1 MSSQYPGG
9 LIRSTPVSITNL
21 SGSGVFT
28 LVQALQ
34 YRGQDSWPLK
44 LITESI
50 RFDGTTTW
58 TVPTGVTSIDY
69 VVVAGGGSG
78 GMTYRTTPT
87 SGGGGGGGAGG
98 FRTGGN
104 LPVTPGETLTLTVGA
119 GGSSGAGTSGSLSSL
134 VSTANTIESAG
145 GGRGAYKISG
155 SPFAWLAAQSGGSGG
170 GGAVRTPQSLPGVP
184 FTLAAGNGNVPA
196 TSPVQGYNGGAGNTN
211 GSGYWGGGGGGASE
225 AGTPANVASD
235 IYGVGGDGLPVT
247 VGDFSVTL
255 AGGGGGGAQSAPTLA
270 PARVPGGIGGGGSG
284 ATEGVPNEDGED
296 GESGTGGGG
305 GGSIPVANPGFGI
318 GGNGGSG
325 TIIISYTRAP
335 TEYIYKFEGS
345 AQWVVPEGVT
355 AVDYLIVGGGGAG
368 GFQRLR
374 GVPPL
379 INPATNQ
386 CGAGGGGGGGFRT
399 GSAYPVTPGS
409 TLVIQVGGGGVG
421 YTPSVVSFPAYSPIA
436 VTPSGNSSYID
447 VLGSPDPGTT
457 RIESAGGGTGKF
469 YTTPSS
475 AATSPFCNGGSGG
488 GGSSSLPSPS
498 FELAY
503 RPAGTGNSPAVV
515 PSQGN
520 NGGDGGEFGGGGGGG
535 AFSVGSVGSSSPSP
549 LAIGGDGGAGEVS
562 SITGVS
568 VTYAGGGGGGSIDGG
583 GAGGAGGGGAGG
595 DDSNQP
601 TSGLGV
607 AGSAATGGGGGGSEQ
622 VPYISPGAAGPYIGN
637 ANGGSGVIILKPV

>member
-9 LIRSTPVSITNL
+9 LIRSTPVSVTNL

-34 YRGQDSWPLK
+34 YIGQDSWPLK

-50 RFDGTTTW
+50 KFDGSTTW

-78 GMTYRTTPT
+78 GMTHRTTPT

-119 GGSSGAGTSGSLSSL
+119 GGSSGAGTSGDPSSL

-145 GGRGAYKISG
+145 GGRGAYKIPGVPS
-155 SPFAWLAAQSGGSGG
+155 AWFAAQSGGSGG

-211 GSGYWGGGGGGASE
+211 GTGYWGGGGGGASE
-225 AGTPANVASD
+225 AGTAANVASD

-247 VGDFSVTL
+247 VGAFSVTL

-270 PARVPGGIGGGGSG
+270 PARVPGGVGGGGSG

-305 GGSIPVANPGFGI
+305 GGSIPVANPASAI
-318 GGNGGSG
+318 GGNGGGG
-325 TIIISYTRAP
+325 TIIISYTRPP

-355 AVDYLIVGGGGAG
+355 AVDYVIVGGGGAG
-368 GFQRLR
+368 GFQGLR
-374 GVPPL
+374 GIPPT
-379 INPATNQ
+379 ISPATNQ
-386 CGAGGGGGGGFRT
+386 CGAGGGGAGGFRT

-409 TLVIQVGGGGVG
+409 TLLIQVGSGGAG
-421 YTPSVVSFPAYSPIA
+421 YTPSLVSFPAYTPAA
-436 VTPSGNSSYID
+436 VTPAGTSSFID
-447 VLGSPDPGTT
+447 VVGSPDPGTT
-457 RIESAGGGTGKF
+457 RIESAGGGTGRF
-469 YTTPSS
+469 YNNPGSI
-475 AATSPFCNGGSGG
+475 SPFNSGGSGG
-488 GGSSSLPSPS
+488 GGSSSKPSPAG
-498 FELAY
+498 ELTY
-503 RPAGTGNSPAVV
+503 RNAGTGNTPAVV
-515 PSQGN
+515 PAQGT
-520 NGGDGGEFGGGGGGG
+520 NGGAGAEFGGGGGGG
-535 AFSVGSVGSSSPSP
+535 ANSAGSVGSSSPSP
-549 LAIGGDGGAGEVS
+549 LAIGGAGGAGEAS

-595 DDSNQP
+595 DDSSQP

-622 VPYISPGAAGPYIGN
+622 ALYVAPGAAGPFIGN
-637 ANGGSGVIILKPV
+637 ANGGSGVVILKPV